1 MDKPPERLLP
11 STYHGPM
18 TASKHKISSIII
30 DDEADARDRLSDL
43 LLKCEAV
50 QLLQS
55 HGKPHEALPAI
66 AELEPDLVFVDVEMP
81 LMSGFELVK
90 AVQKSGHHP
99 HFVFVTAYN
108 QYAIKAIKA
117 EAFDFLLKPVDIDE
131 LRETLQRFTNRQKT
145 ANHASNN
152 SAPNPHQ
159 DTPNNQLSTPIQ
171 RIKFSNRNGYVLID
185 PVDILYCEAD
195 GAYTDVYL
203 KDGRELSDSNYLSAV
218 ENRLPQGHFVRISRS
233 LLVNLAHILRVDR
246 KKREIVILQGAEE
259 KNLQASK
266 RYFAEID
273 QRFS

>member
-1 MDKPPERLLP
+1 
-11 STYHGPM
+11 M

-50 QLLQS
+50 QLLHS
-55 HGKPHEALPAI
+55 YGKPSEALQGV
-66 AELEPDLVFVDVEMP
+66 AEHKPDLVFVDVEMP

-131 LRETLQRFTNRQKT
+131 LKETLERFAARLESTD
-145 ANHASNN
+145 HATKN
-152 SAPNPHQ
+152 SSPHSHK
-159 DTPNNQLSTPIQ
+159 DTESLHISIPIQ
-171 RIKFSNRNGYVLID
+171 RIKFSNRNGYVLIN
-185 PVDILYCEAD
+185 PADILYCEAD

-203 KDGRELSDSNYLSAV
+203 KDGRRLTDSNYLSAV

-273 QRFS
+273 QYFS